1 MISFASLMFIFRF
14 LPVFLVVYYLTPAK
28 HRNTILLLG
37 SMVFYAFGEPV
48 YIVLLILLTWLNYML
63 GGLMVKECC
72 SFEMRTWQKKS
83 QTRYLLLIVTL
94 DVTVLVAFKLLSA
107 FTQEVLLPVGLSFY
121 IFKMISYQADLY
133 RREITVRP
141 NLWDTALYFMIFSQI
156 AQGPIMRYEDGAF
169 DRERHTTPEALED
182 GLKYF
187 VIGLAMK
194 VLLADRLAILWSD
207 LQMIG
212 YQSISTYLAWLG
224 AADYSLRLY
233 FDFWGYSLM
242 ASGIMMMLGFDFIEN
257 FHHPYAAKTISEFY
271 RRWHMTLGSWF
282 RDYVYFPLGGSR
294 CDKKKMVCNLAIVW
308 LLTGLWHGENMNFL
322 LWGAVLGVLIITE
335 KLFYGKWLQ
344 RTPVLGHV
352 YLLLLVPLSW
362 VVFAVGDLQQLAVYF
377 GRLFPFF
384 GNGGVAVNTQD
395 IGKYLQDYGVL
406 LLCGVIL
413 CVPAVMEFYE
423 KHKKNPVVTLLL
435 FVLFWISV
443 YVVSVSTA
451 NPFMY
456 LNF

>member
-1 MISFASLMFIFRF
+1 MISFASLSFIFRF
-14 LPVFLVVYYLTPAK
+14 LPVFLIIYYLTPAK

-37 SMVFYAFGEPV
+37 SMVFYAFGEPL
-48 YIVLLILLTWLNYML
+48 YIVLLILLTWINYML
-63 GGLMVKECC
+63 GGLIVKQRDG
-72 SFEMRTWQKKS
+72 FEMRTWQKKA
-83 QTRYLLLIVTL
+83 QTRCLLLTVAL

-107 FTQEVLLPVGLSFY
+107 FAQEVLLPVGLSFY

-141 NLWDTALYFMIFSQI
+141 NLRDTALYFMLFPQI
-156 AQGPIMRYEDGAF
+156 AQGPIMRYEDGQFYA
-169 DRERHTTPEALED
+169 ERHMSPEALED

-194 VLLADRLAILWSD
+194 VLLADRLAILWND

-212 YQSISTYLAWLG
+212 YQSISTPLAWLG
-224 AADYSLRLY
+224 AVDYSLRLY

-294 CDKKKMVCNLAIVW
+294 CDKKKMVCNLALVW
-308 LLTGLWHGENMNFL
+308 VLTGLWHGEGVNFL
-322 LWGAVLGVLIITE
+322 LWGAVLGVLVIME

-344 RTPVLGHV
+344 KTPVCGHV
-352 YLLLLVPLSW
+352 YLLFFIPLSW
-362 VVFAVGDLQQLAVYF
+362 VIFAVGDLQQLAVYF

-384 GNGGVAVNTQD
+384 GNGGVAVNAQD

-406 LLCGVIL
+406 LISGVIL
-413 CVPAVMEFYE
+413 CIPAVTEFYE
-423 KHKKNPVVTLLL
+423 KHKKNPVVMLLL
-435 FVLFWISV
+435 FVLFWISI
-443 YVVSVSTA
+443 YFVSVSTA

>member
-1 MISFASLMFIFRF
+1 MISFTSLTFMFRF
-14 LPVFLVVYYLTPAK
+14 LPILLALYYLTPAK
-28 HRNTILLLG
+28 HRNTILLIG

-48 YIVLLILLTWLNYML
+48 YIVLLILLTWINYML
-63 GGLMVKECC
+63 GGQIIRQRCG
-72 SFEMRTWQKKS
+72 FEMRSWQKKT
-83 QTRYLLLIVTL
+83 QIRYLILIVTI
-94 DVTVLVAFKLLSA
+94 DVTVLVVLKFLSVY
-107 FTQEVLLPVGLSFY
+107 TQEVILPLGISFY

-133 RREITVRP
+133 RGEIMVRP
-141 NLWDTALYFMIFSQI
+141 GFRDTALYFMVFPQI
-156 AQGPIMRYEDGAF
+156 AQGPIMRYEDGRF
-169 DRERHTTPEALED
+169 YLECDTSVEAIED

-194 VLLADRLAILWSD
+194 VLLADRLAILWND

-212 YQSISTYLAWLG
+212 FQSISTPLAWLG

-242 ASGIMMMLGFDFIEN
+242 ASGVMMMLGFDFIEN

-294 CDKKKMVCNLAIVW
+294 CDKGRMVCNLALVW
-308 LLTGLWHGENMNFL
+308 VLTGLWHGEGIHFL
-322 LWGAVLGVLIITE
+322 LWGVVLGVLIIME

-344 RTPVLGHV
+344 KTPVLGHV
-352 YLLLLVPLSW
+352 YLLLLIPLSW
-362 VVFAVGDLQQLAVYF
+362 VVFAVGDLSQLAVYF
-377 GRLFPFF
+377 GRLFPIG
-384 GNGGVAVNTQD
+384 GNVGVAVNTQD
-395 IGKYLQDYGVL
+395 IWKYLQNYGVL
-406 LLCGVIL
+406 LLAGGIL
-413 CVPAVMEFYE
+413 CIPAVMEFYE
-423 KHKKNPVVTLLL
+423 KHKKNPVVTIIL
-435 FVLFWISV
+435 FVLFWISI
-443 YVVSVSTA
+443 YFASVSTA

>member
-1 MISFASLMFIFRF
+1 MISFASLSFIFRF
-14 LPVFLVVYYLTPAK
+14 LPVFLIVYYLAPAK

-48 YIVLLILLTWLNYML
+48 YLLLLILLTWINYML
-63 GGLMVKECC
+63 GGLIVKQREG
-72 SFEMRTWQKKS
+72 FEMRTWQKKA
-83 QTRYLLLIVTL
+83 QTRYLILGVTL
-94 DVTVLVAFKLLSA
+94 DVAVLVVFKLLSA
-107 FTQEVLLPVGLSFY
+107 FTQEVLLPLGLSFY

-133 RREITVRP
+133 RGEITVRP
-141 NLWDTALYFMIFSQI
+141 NFRDTALYFMLFPQI
-156 AQGPIMRYEDGAF
+156 AQGPIMRYEEGQF
-169 DRERHTTPEALED
+169 YPERHMSPEALED

-194 VLLADRLAILWSD
+194 VLLADRLAILWND

-212 YQSISTYLAWLG
+212 YQSISTPLAWLG
-224 AADYSLRLY
+224 AVDYSLRLY

-294 CDKKKMVCNLAIVW
+294 CDKGKMVCNLAIVW
-308 LLTGLWHGENMNFL
+308 VLTGLWHGEGINFL
-322 LWGAVLGVLIITE
+322 LWGIMLGVLIICE

-344 RTPVLGHV
+344 KTPVLGHL
-352 YLLLLVPLSW
+352 YLLVLIPLSW
-362 VVFAVGDLQQLAVYF
+362 VVFAIGDLRQLAVYF
-377 GRLFPFF
+377 GRLFPF
-384 GNGGVAVNTQD
+384 GENGGVAVNTQD
-395 IGKYLQDYGVL
+395 IWKYLQNYGVL
-406 LLCGVIL
+406 LLAGVIL
-413 CVPAVMEFYE
+413 CIPAAAELYE
-423 KHKKNPVVTLLL
+423 KHKKNPVVTIAL
-435 FVLFWISV
+435 FVLFWISI
-443 YVVSVSTA
+443 YFASVSTA

>member
-1 MISFASLMFIFRF
+1 MISFASLSFMFRF
-14 LPVFLVVYYLTPAK
+14 LPVFLIVYYLTPAK

-48 YIVLLILLTWLNYML
+48 YLLLLILLTWINYML
-63 GGLMVKECC
+63 GGLIVKQREG
-72 SFEMRTWQKKS
+72 FEMHTWQKKA
-83 QTRYLLLIVTL
+83 QTRYLILIVTL
-94 DVTVLVAFKLLSA
+94 DVTVLVACKLLSA
-107 FTQEVLLPVGLSFY
+107 FAQEMLLPLGLSFY

-133 RREITVRP
+133 RSEITVRP
-141 NLWDTALYFMIFSQI
+141 NFRDTALYFMVFPQV

-169 DRERHTTPEALED
+169 YAERHTTPEALED

-194 VLLADRLAILWSD
+194 VLLADRLAILWND

-212 YQSISTYLAWLG
+212 YQSISTPLAWLG
-224 AADYSLRLY
+224 AVDYSLRLY

-294 CDKKKMVCNLAIVW
+294 CDKGKMVCNLAIVW
-308 LLTGLWHGENMNFL
+308 VLTGLWHGEGINFL
-322 LWGAVLGVLIITE
+322 LWGIMLGVLIICE

-344 RTPVLGHV
+344 KTPVLGHL
-352 YLLLLVPLSW
+352 YLLVLIPLSW
-362 VVFAVGDLQQLAVYF
+362 VVFAIGDLRQLAVYF
-377 GRLFPFF
+377 GRLFPF
-384 GNGGVAVNTQD
+384 GENGGVAVNTQD
-395 IGKYLQDYGVL
+395 IWKYLQNYGVL
-406 LLCGVIL
+406 LLAGVIL
-413 CVPAVMEFYE
+413 CIPAAAELYE
-423 KHKKNPVVTLLL
+423 KHKKNPVVTIVL
-435 FVLFWISV
+435 FVLFWISI
-443 YVVSVSTA
+443 YFASVSTA